1 MTDSTGGPAG
11 LADRVDQIHVPEP
24 NADRE
29 RTMLIVGGV
38 LVAVGIIA
46 VLIGYFGASG
56 TSNVYEQVP
65 YALSGGVLGLGLIVL
80 GCALITRF
88 SLARLFRY
96 WLARTLHEHQ
106 VQTDRTVEALGR
118 IESLLAAS
126 SGASG
131 ASPSPS
137 PSPSVE
143 VTSSDVTSSDGASSD
158 DTHRVRREPL
168 RAEPLEK

>member
-1 MTDSTGGPAG
+1 MTDTSGPAG
-11 LADRVDQIHVPEP
+11 LADRVNQIHVPEP

-29 RTMLIVGGV
+29 RMMLIVGGV
-38 LVAVGIIA
+38 LVGVGIIA
-46 VLIGYFGASG
+46 VLVGYFGASG
-56 TSNVYEQVP
+56 TTNVYEQVP

-118 IESLLAAS
+118 IETLLAG
-126 SGASG
+126 GAVP
-131 ASPSPS
+131 AAPPA
-137 PSPSVE
+137 PAPAAAPAPSV
-143 VTSSDVTSSDGASSD
+143 DVTASSD
-158 DTHRVRREPL
+158 DGHRVRREPL
-168 RAEPLEK
+168 RAEPLEKN